1 VNLGKSVSVEVIGVN
16 PPCARCGAT
25 WKNVEKAVAAVK
37 SEGIE
42 ATARK
47 LDIVSRDVIQRYGT
61 LLSPALALNGTVKT
75 MGRIPEPNEIATLL
89 RKAAK

>member
-1 VNLGKSVSVEVIGVN
+1 MGKSVSVEVIGVN
-16 PPCARCGAT
+16 PPCARCDAT
-25 WKNVEKAVAAVK
+25 WKNVDKAVAAVK

-75 MGRIPEPNEIATLL
+75 GEGSIAD
-89 RKAAK
+89 